1 MTLEQLREK
10 AALCPQL
17 PGVYRMFDRNDVVI
31 YVGKAKNLKNR
42 VSQYFH
48 NIDAQWIKTQRLV
61 AQIDRF
67 ETIVT
72 KTELEALVLE
82 NTLIKR
88 YAPRYNILLKDDKG
102 YPFVRYDPKEDY
114 PRFSLVNNADPDA
127 RCYGPY
133 GGRTVAHDVIDILT
147 DTFKLPNCSRKF
159 PREIGRTR
167 PCLRKELGRCIG
179 VCTGDVT
186 PEAYHALLDEASLLL
201 NGRCD
206 DLLKSLGERMEEA
219 SENLDFERAAYLRD
233 RLRAVE
239 RLAGRQKVVAAHVPD
254 ADIICLYNAV
264 SRACVVVL
272 HYVDGTLLD
281 KDQVILPACE
291 SDEDCGE
298 TLSQFVAQYYKD
310 RPILPR
316 EVLLS
321 HETPDADLL
330 SEYLTERAGRRV
342 YVLFPQRGEKRVL
355 LDMAMDNAREEARI
369 AAMKEERAG
378 YALTL
383 LQKALGLPIPPERLE
398 AYDISHTEGRDAV
411 GGMVVFMS
419 GKPRRSAYRKFK
431 IEDGVGGDDY
441 ASMRQVLTR
450 RLMRAQDGDK
460 KFLPLPEVFL
470 IDGGMEHAKL
480 AREVLDA
487 YGVRVPAVGMVKDE
501 RHRTR
506 ALISPDGLEIG
517 IRTQPAL
524 YALIGTI
531 DEEVHRYALSYHRTL
546 RDKKLRASALDAV
559 PGVGEKRKATL
570 LKKFG
575 SLKAIRTA
583 TLAELEA
590 VIPKNAA
597 AAVYQTFRK
606 NADKP
611 EMNENRE

>member
-114 PRFSLVNNADPDA
+114 PRFSLVEQ
-127 RCYGPY
+127 RRS
-133 GGRTVAHDVIDILT
+133 GRALLRAIRRTHRRPHDVIDILT

-159 PREIGRTR
+159 PREIGRAR

-254 ADIICLYNAV
+254 ADIICLYNTP
-264 SRACVVVL
+264 SRCVR
-272 HYVDGTLLD
+272 G
-281 KDQVILPACE
+281 
-291 SDEDCGE
+291 G
-298 TLSQFVAQYYKD
+298 VA
-310 RPILPR
+310 L
-316 EVLLS
+316 
-321 HETPDADLL
+321 
-330 SEYLTERAGRRV
+330 RR
-342 YVLFPQRGEKRVL
+342 
-355 LDMAMDNAREEARI
+355 
-369 AAMKEERAG
+369 
-378 YALTL
+378 
-383 LQKALGLPIPPERLE
+383 
-398 AYDISHTEGRDAV
+398 RDA
-411 GGMVVFMS
+411 
-419 GKPRRSAYRKFK
+419 P
-431 IEDGVGGDDY
+431 
-441 ASMRQVLTR
+441 
-450 RLMRAQDGDK
+450 
-460 KFLPLPEVFL
+460 
-470 IDGGMEHAKL
+470 
-480 AREVLDA
+480 
-487 YGVRVPAVGMVKDE
+487 
-501 RHRTR
+501 
-506 ALISPDGLEIG
+506 
-517 IRTQPAL
+517 
-524 YALIGTI
+524 
-531 DEEVHRYALSYHRTL
+531 
-546 RDKKLRASALDAV
+546 
-559 PGVGEKRKATL
+559 
-570 LKKFG
+570 
-575 SLKAIRTA
+575 
-583 TLAELEA
+583 
-590 VIPKNAA
+590 
-597 AAVYQTFRK
+597 
-606 NADKP
+606 
-611 EMNENRE
+611 